1 MSAGTLPW
9 DRLGEASWA
18 GISAIDRGSPK
29 VGPQPDSIKDEEVLA
44 VSLVEEPIR
53 FIEFE

>member
-9 DRLGEASWA
+9 DRSGEASWA
-18 GISAIDRGSPK
+18 GISAIDRGSSK
-29 VGPQPDSIKDEEVLA
+29 VGPQPDLIKDEEVLA